1 MALYRLSS
9 KIGKSGT
16 ATSHYNYIAR
26 EGKYQRGT
34 KKEDLIYKESKNL
47 PSWANEKAALF
58 WKECEEN
65 YRKIELALPL
75 ELSSRDQVILTRKFC
90 DETFGNDF
98 VYSFAI
104 HENVGVLSGKRN
116 PHAHI
121 LFSERKIERNRP
133 EPNRENW
140 FKKSRTRK
148 DGTISGGYRKDKTI
162 TGTNR
167 KNWLLNIR
175 KRWETLQNNALM
187 ITGSREKVDCR
198 RKVEY
203 APESLIPA
211 QIHLGAKRARM
222 RAGEVWNEYQAI
234 KAMPAVVAELERASI
249 QERSKTQKLAEIT
262 ALTEKVSDEL
272 GKAIEAE
279 LKAKK
284 EREEAL
290 KREQAELERK
300 RQELEIRRAA
310 AEKRQK
316 VLAALYTYPETE
328 IEPEG
333 KYWGI
338 TLTNTDG
345 LARIY
350 ENGVVSMIDGQ
361 KFEIIDIMEHADN
374 TDEFGLQG
382 YVWTATNGIAG
393 EAWRAS
399 LERRRENEQKM
410 LKVEPEIVPV
420 EPPEATQSLVEQGKT
435 AYTKVLP
442 EDKQELKTA
451 NSDDEKIEI
460 KEKSPK
466 IEPEQEKVAF
476 PALSKRSAGSMLSS
490 SRDVATGETTTLYT
504 NGTVRI
510 AGELY
515 EIADIGEIKG
525 AEHGI
530 LGTKY
535 EVRLPNGVTFKV
547 NEKVWAQSK
556 QAAKGLDKGR
566 GGFSL

>member
-26 EGKYQRGT
+26 EGKYKKGT
-34 KKEDLIYKESKNL
+34 KKEDLVYKESKNL
-47 PSWANEKAALF
+47 PTWANEKAAVF
-58 WKECEEN
+58 WKECSEN

-75 ELSSRDQVILTRKFC
+75 ELSSRDQIILTRKFC
-90 DETFGNDF
+90 EKTFGDDF

-175 KRWETLQNNALM
+175 KRWEVLQNKALM
-187 ITGSREKVDCR
+187 ITGSLERVDCR

-234 KAMPAVVAELERASI
+234 KAMPAVVAELKQVTAKEH
-249 QERSKTQKLAEIT
+249 SKTQKLGEISGGIEKVTAELQKARQAEIEAKNRKLQELRNEQIELMRSVGDDSDAAADLLAVDGT
-262 ALTEKVSDEL
+262 LLEYAPERLRNSPRVVKAALKQNPAAVKFIGARLQERMAEIEGNLTPLEKIIEIRKENWREYQRML
-272 GKAIEAE
+272 KLEAE
-279 LKAKK
+279 KEAAAAKSP
-284 EREEAL
+284 EIVPEAVPVEVEETAQRLAEQGQTAHTNTLAGEEQTL
-290 KREQAELERK
+290 KRANFEDK
-300 RQELEIRRAA
+300 KIEIV
-310 AEKRQK
+310 EKE
-316 VLAALYTYPETE
+316 PE
-328 IEPEG
+328 IEPEP
-333 KYWGI
+333 KKE
-338 TLTNTDG
+338 TL
-345 LARIY
+345 
-350 ENGVVSMIDGQ
+350 
-361 KFEIIDIMEHADN
+361 
-374 TDEFGLQG
+374 
-382 YVWTATNGIAG
+382 
-393 EAWRAS
+393 
-399 LERRRENEQKM
+399 
-410 LKVEPEIVPV
+410 PVP
-420 EPPEATQSLVEQGKT
+420 TS
-435 AYTKVLP
+435 
-442 EDKQELKTA
+442 
-451 NSDDEKIEI
+451 
-460 KEKSPK
+460 
-466 IEPEQEKVAF
+466 
-476 PALSKRSAGSMLSS
+476 RSAGTMISS
-490 SRDVATGETTTLYT
+490 SRNISTGETTTLYS

-515 EIADIGEIKG
+515 EIADVGEIKG
-525 AEHGI
+525 AEHGL

-556 QAAKGLDKGR
+556 QAVKGLDKGR
-566 GGFSL
+566 GGFSIG